1 MAHLRKK
8 DAIRFVQNEI
18 KVIADSYIEHTKIRS
33 QAVKTAIWYLG
44 LNLPYDFISEQLGL
58 SLSHVKK
65 IRSTHKPIIERLQ
78 QDTVELYK
86 QFNLHEELV

>member
-44 LNLPYDFISEQLGL
+44 LTSHTTL
-58 SLSHVKK
+58 SVS
-65 IRSTHKPIIERLQ
+65 
-78 QDTVELYK
+78 
-86 QFNLHEELV
+86 N